1 MKRLESN
8 KRSRTRTI
16 AFLIALV
23 IAAGAFIYTFFNGR
37 RERSGLRTVVA
48 NVEKDAL
55 NYSSGVIFEYYFS
68 GRRAEIRSDYAALQA
83 DYSAALSRAYKLLD
97 PVNTYPGLGNLAS
110 VNQGAGTDVVIEPEL
125 YELLRD
131 ALVRTEEGFG
141 FSVFAGALYAA
152 WDEILL
158 LEDPL
163 PFDPLNNET
172 SAERLGRLAA
182 ATNDPEN
189 FRLTLTDG
197 AQKTARLEVSERYRA
212 LLEELELSAPVLSF
226 NVLQDACKL
235 DLTAAA
241 LAARG
246 WTRGHFTAESGLTVS
261 LPAQPEGRYCFYGIQ
276 GNDVTPM
283 AYAKLRPGSAACN
296 FRAFPVEK
304 GEYGFYGVESGG
316 EVFQRFRYL
325 TTAGFNQSLQS
336 AFSIDP
342 NGSAAEAAC
351 QCVRLFSADWSAP
364 GSAPVLPETACI
376 TGWAF
381 WGRKTVDVRGA
392 GPEDAVAAAAEYGWE
407 LAS

>member
-296 FRAFPVEK
+296 FRAFPVQK
-304 GEYGFYGVESGG
+304 GEYGFYSVESGG
-316 EVFQRFRYL
+316 GYWAVPTMSSRTIRK
-325 TTAGFNQSLQS
+325 
-336 AFSIDP
+336 
-342 NGSAAEAAC
+342 GSRKIC
-351 QCVRLFSADWSAP
+351 
-364 GSAPVLPETACI
+364 LPI
-376 TGWAF
+376 I
-381 WGRKTVDVRGA
+381 
-392 GPEDAVAAAAEYGWE
+392 
-407 LAS
+407 L